1 MREFRIIGNEAKV
14 DQATKRTIGTLYPPE
29 DEIKLLRRAIVALA
43 NGEPLPDEF
52 IAYNDF
58 VERIVAKRR
67 RLKGEI
73 DETESG

>member
-52 IAYNDF
+52 IADNDF

-73 DETESG
+73 DETVSE